1 MKFSFD
7 TLSERELRL
16 VKLGAVAAILIV
28 IFGVLLPLDS
38 SVAKARARITQKQAD
53 LVWMRGVA
61 PYLAATAS
69 MHQSSSG
76 ESPIVIVDRSVRES
90 GLDKSLAGTD
100 PSGAG
105 TIQVRMQKAPFD
117 SIIGW
122 LSRLAEQNGLG
133 VDGATIDSTGDPGMV
148 NAAIVLKQQ

>member
-61 PYLAATAS
+61 PYLAARAS